1 MDETAGLRVAM
12 FGATGMVG
20 RGVLRECLQD
30 DGVASVLCVGRSPV
44 GVSDRKLRDI
54 VSPDLYDVD
63 SYAAEL
69 DGCSACFFCLGVSS
83 AGMSEA
89 AYTRVTY
96 DLTLAVAR
104 AMAARNPGMTFVYVS
119 GQGTDA
125 DGRAMWARVKG
136 RTENDILALDLDA
149 YMLRPGF
156 IRPVHG
162 ERPRSTAYRVGYV
175 VLRPLFA
182 LLPRIAP
189 TFATSSVAVGRTML
203 KLARDG
209 APDRRLDNEAINR
222 LGV

>member
-1 MDETAGLRVAM
+1 MAGLRVAV

-30 DGVASVLCVGRSPV
+30 DGVDGVLTIGRSPV
-44 GVSDRKLRDI
+44 GVSDRKLHD
-54 VSPDLYDVD
+54 VVVKDLYDVD

-69 DGCSACFFCLGVSS
+69 DGYSACFFCLGVSS
-83 AGMSEA
+83 AGMSED
-89 AYTRVTY
+89 AYSRITY
-96 DLTLAVAR
+96 DLTLGVAR
-104 AMAARNPGMTFVYVS
+104 ALAGRDPRVSFVYVS

-149 YMLRPGF
+149 YMMRPGF

-162 ERPRSTAYRVGYV
+162 ERPRTAWYRVAYT
-175 VLRPLFA
+175 VLRPVFA

-189 TFATSSVAVGRTML
+189 GSSTSTVAVGRTML

-209 APDRRLDNEAINR
+209 AAERLLDNGAINR
-222 LGV
+222 LGA